1 MSGVGNVLVWPNP
14 EKDQVRG
21 LVLRMNDWLKS
32 QGVELI
38 MPDDLADAVGLP
50 GSGRFWE
57 QLAEME
63 FLCTVVLGGDG
74 TLLRAAKQLSH
85 FDAPILGVNL
95 GHLGFLTEVEVPD
108 LYASLAA
115 VIRGEFVYDERK
127 LLSAQ
132 VVRDNQVLAK
142 FEAMN
147 DVVVAK
153 GPFARLIHLETFV
166 DSAYVTTYPAD
177 GLIIATPT
185 GSTAYSL
192 SAGGPILTPELDVM
206 VLTPIC
212 PHSFFD
218 RSIVLSRQ
226 QEVRIRI
233 RTVHRDTLVTIDG
246 QEVHPLEDGDEVVVV
261 ASPTTIRLIRRPGWS
276 FFHVLRGW
284 RNSH

>member
-1 MSGVGNVLVWPNP
+1 MGNLLVWPNP

-32 QGVELI
+32 HGVALI
-38 MPDDLADAVGLP
+38 MPDDLARQVGLDEN
-50 GSGRFWE
+50 GRDWNE
-57 QLAEME
+57 LTSME
-63 FLCTVVLGGDG
+63 FVATVVLGGDG
-74 TLLRAAKQLSH
+74 TLLRAAKRLAQLE
-85 FDAPILGVNL
+85 APILGVNL

-108 LYASLAA
+108 LYASLGA
-115 VIRGEFVYDERK
+115 VLRGEFVFDERK
-127 LLSAQ
+127 LLCCQ
-132 VVRDNQVLAK
+132 VVREGEVLAT
-142 FEAMN
+142 FDAMN

-192 SAGGPILTPELDVM
+192 SAGGPILTPDLDVM

-218 RSIVLSRQ
+218 RSLVLSRQ
-226 QEVRIRI
+226 TEVRIRI
-233 RTVHRDTLVTIDG
+233 RTMHRDTLVTIDG
-246 QEVHPLEDGDEVVVV
+246 QEVHPLEDGDEVVVL
-261 ASPTTIRLIRRPGWS
+261 ASSISVRLIRRPGWS

-284 RNSH
+284 RKGH

>member
-1 MSGVGNVLVWPNP
+1 MADILVWPNP

-21 LVLRMNDWLKS
+21 LVLRMNEWLS
-32 QGVELI
+32 AQGVNLI

-50 GSGRFWE
+50 DAGRYWDE
-57 QLAEME
+57 LTKME
-63 FLCTVVLGGDG
+63 FACTVVLGGDG
-74 TLLRAAKQLSH
+74 TLLRAAKQLAPL
-85 FDAPILGVNL
+85 DVPILGVNL
-95 GHLGFLTEVEVPD
+95 GHLGFLTEVEVPE
-108 LYASLAA
+108 LYASLTAVLRGEYVLDRRHLLRA
-115 VIRGEFVYDERK
+115 QVIREG
-127 LLSAQ
+127 Q
-132 VVRDNQVLAK
+132 MLAE

-153 GPFARLIHLETFV
+153 GPFARLINLETFV
-166 DSAYVTTYPAD
+166 DNAYVATYPAD

-192 SAGGPILTPELDVM
+192 SAGGPILTPDLDVM

-218 RSIVLSRQ
+218 RSIVLSRH

-233 RTVHRDTLVTIDG
+233 RTIHRDTLVTIDG
-246 QEVHPLEDGDEVVVV
+246 QEVHPLEDGDEVIVV
-261 ASPTTIRLIRRPGWS
+261 ASPTTIRLVRRPGWS

-284 RNSH
+284 RKGH

>member
-1 MSGVGNVLVWPNP
+1 MNSILVWPNP

-21 LVLRMNDWLKS
+21 LVLRMNDWLKA
-32 QGVELI
+32 QGINLVML
-38 MPDDLADAVGLP
+38 DDLAQALGVAGCGLP
-50 GSGRFWE
+50 WE
-57 QLAEME
+57 ELVQVPL
-63 FLCTVVLGGDG
+63 LCTVVLGGDG
-74 TLLRAAKQLSH
+74 TLLRAAKQLAH
-85 FDAPILGVNL
+85 LDIPVLGVNL
-95 GHLGFLTEVEVPD
+95 GHLGFLTEAEVPE
-108 LYASLAA
+108 LYSSLGA
-115 VIRGEFVYDERK
+115 VLRGEYVCDRRR
-127 LLSAQ
+127 LLTAR
-132 VVRDNQVLAK
+132 VVRDGETRVE

-166 DSAYVTTYPAD
+166 DSAYVATYPAD

-192 SAGGPILTPELDVM
+192 SAGGPILTPDLDVM

-233 RTVHRDTLVTIDG
+233 RTVHRDTMVTIDG
-246 QEVHPLEDGDEVVVV
+246 QEVQALEDGDEVVVV
-261 ASPTTIRLIRRPGWS
+261 GSSESVRLVRRPGWS

-284 RNSH
+284 RKGH

>member
-1 MSGVGNVLVWPNP
+1 MANILVWPNP

-21 LVLRMNDWLKS
+21 LVLRMHDWMTS
-32 QGVELI
+32 QGVELV
-38 MPDDLADAVGLP
+38 MPDDLAQAVGLP
-50 GSGRFWE
+50 DNGRHWE
-57 QLAEME
+57 ELADMD
-63 FLCTVVLGGDG
+63 FVCTVVLGGDG
-74 TLLRAAKQLSH
+74 TLLRAAKQLARLDS
-85 FDAPILGVNL
+85 PILGVNL
-95 GHLGFLTEVEVPD
+95 GHLGFLTEVEVPE

-115 VIRGEFVYDERK
+115 VVRGEYVFDERQ
-127 LLSAQ
+127 LLTAR
-132 VVRDNQVLAK
+132 VVRNNQVLAE

-153 GPFARLIHLETFV
+153 GPFARLINLETFV

-192 SAGGPILTPELDVM
+192 SAGGPILTPDLDVV

-218 RSIVLSRQ
+218 RSIVLSRR

-261 ASPTTIRLIRRPGWS
+261 ASSTSIRLIRRPGWS

-284 RNSH
+284 RKGH

>member
-1 MSGVGNVLVWPNP
+1 MPNILVWPNP

-21 LVLRMNDWLKS
+21 LVMRMKQWMDG
-32 QGVELI
+32 QGVDLI
-38 MPDDLADAVGLP
+38 MPDELADAVGMP
-50 GSGRFWE
+50 GSGRYWE
-57 QLAEME
+57 DLTHMDVV
-63 FLCTVVLGGDG
+63 CTVVLGGDG
-74 TLLRAAKQLSH
+74 TLLMAAKQL
-85 FDAPILGVNL
+85 APLNTPILGINL
-95 GHLGFLTEVEVPD
+95 GHLGFLTEVEVPE
-108 LYASLAA
+108 LYAALTA
-115 VIRGEFVYDERK
+115 VLRGEYVLDQRH
-127 LLSAQ
+127 LLTAR
-132 VVRDNQVLAK
+132 VMRDDQVLAE

-153 GPFARLIHLETFV
+153 GPFARLINLETFV
-166 DSAYVTTYPAD
+166 DDAYVTTYPAD

-192 SAGGPILTPELDVM
+192 SAGGPVLTPALDVM

-218 RSIVLSRQ
+218 RSIVLSRH

-233 RTVHRDTLVTIDG
+233 RSIHRDTLVTIDG

-284 RNSH
+284 RKGH

>member
-1 MSGVGNVLVWPNP
+1 MADILVWPNP

-21 LVLRMNDWLKS
+21 LVARMSEWLKS
-32 QGVELI
+32 QQVGLVIPE
-38 MPDDLADAVGLP
+38 DLAQAVGL
-50 GSGRFWE
+50 SDAGRPWDE
-57 QLAEME
+57 LLATPL
-63 FLCTVVLGGDG
+63 LCTVVLGGDG
-74 TLLRAAKQLSH
+74 TLLRAAKDLALL
-85 FDAPILGVNL
+85 DAPILGVNL
-95 GHLGFLTEVEVPD
+95 GHLGFLTEVEVPEV
-108 LYASLAA
+108 YAALAA
-115 VIRGEFVYDERK
+115 VVRGEFVLDERK
-127 LLSAQ
+127 LLTAR
-132 VVRDNQVLAK
+132 VIRGDRTLAE

-177 GLIIATPT
+177 GAIIATPT

-192 SAGGPILTPELDVM
+192 SAGGPILTPDLDVM

-218 RSIVLSRQ
+218 RSIVLSRR

-261 ASPTTIRLIRRPGWS
+261 ASPTSIRLIRRPGWS

-284 RNSH
+284 RKGH

>member
-1 MSGVGNVLVWPNP
+1 MLVWPNP

-21 LVLRMNDWLKS
+21 LVLRMNEWLTA
-32 QGVELI
+32 QGITLI
-38 MPDDLADAVGLP
+38 MPDDLAPAVGLP
-50 GSGRFWE
+50 QASRSWE
-57 QLAEME
+57 QLRTMD
-63 FLCTVVLGGDG
+63 FICTVVLGGDG
-74 TLLRAAKQLSH
+74 TLLRAAKQLAALN
-85 FDAPILGVNL
+85 APVLGVNL
-95 GHLGFLTEVEVPD
+95 GHLGFLTEVEVPE
-108 LYASLAA
+108 LYAALAA
-115 VIRGEFVYDERK
+115 VIRREFVCDARQ
-127 LLSAQ
+127 LLTAR
-132 VVRDNQVLAK
+132 VVRDGQVLVE

-153 GPFARLIHLETFV
+153 GPFARLINLETFV
-166 DSAYVTTYPAD
+166 DNAYVTTYPAD

-192 SAGGPILTPELDVM
+192 SAGGPILTPDLDVM

-218 RSIVLSRQ
+218 RSIVLSRR

-246 QEVHPLEDGDEVVVV
+246 QEVNPLEDGDEVVVV
-261 ASPTTIRLIRRPGWS
+261 SSPTVIRLIRRPGWS

-284 RNSH
+284 RKGH

>member
-1 MSGVGNVLVWPNP
+1 MANMLVWPNP

-21 LVLRMNDWLKS
+21 LVLRMNEWLTA
-32 QGVELI
+32 QGITLI
-38 MPDDLADAVGLP
+38 MPDDLAPAVGLP
-50 GSGRFWE
+50 QASRSWE
-57 QLAEME
+57 QLRTMD
-63 FLCTVVLGGDG
+63 FICTVVLGGDG
-74 TLLRAAKQLSH
+74 TLLRAAKQLAALN
-85 FDAPILGVNL
+85 APVLGVNL
-95 GHLGFLTEVEVPD
+95 GHLGFLTEVEVPE
-108 LYASLAA
+108 LYAALAA
-115 VIRGEFVYDERK
+115 VIRREFVCDARQ
-127 LLSAQ
+127 LLTAR
-132 VVRDNQVLAK
+132 VVRDGQVLVE

-153 GPFARLIHLETFV
+153 GPFARLINLETFV
-166 DSAYVTTYPAD
+166 DNAYVTTYPAD

-192 SAGGPILTPELDVM
+192 SAGGPILTPDLDVM

-218 RSIVLSRQ
+218 RSIVLSRR

-246 QEVHPLEDGDEVVVV
+246 QEVNPLEDGDEVVVV
-261 ASPTTIRLIRRPGWS
+261 SSPTVIRLIRRPGWS

-284 RNSH
+284 RKGH